1 MKVFIEAVKD
11 LLTFFY
17 RDLLVPEKTLPEVDR
32 LLIGS
37 SEAPKLLEAPSEEKI
52 EIVKKVE
59 VLPPKPEFSPGRAC
73 YIVVGES
80 RVYIRPVLTF
90 DGESWHAPYGTK
102 VELLQYEGRFAHV
115 RDGSRYGWVL
125 KDDITE
131 NPNDIFPAFNTGEIY
146 SANHPE
152 TKKLRALRRDEFV
165 TRELYLA
172 LQDVE
177 FVSLALYL
185 LNLQIPFDDRRPR
198 MSGNWQNLLKGKP
211 GVMISITPK
220 TNSIIE
226 YTKEDG
232 SGFVGMVRA
241 VEVDETIIVSGVGR
255 LIEGEYREE
264 VFTRKEWQE
273 WRPVFIQ
280 IL

>member
-11 LLTFFY
+11 LLNFFY
-17 RDLLVPEKTLPEVDR
+17 SDLLVSKDSTLTTNR
-32 LLIGS
+32 LLIS
-37 SEAPKLLEAPSEEKI
+37 SPESPKLLAASGEEK
-52 EIVKKVE
+52 VE
-59 VLPPKPEFSPGRAC
+59 KQSSAPIKPAGASNRFC

-90 DGESWHAPYGTK
+90 DGEGWHAPYGDK
-102 VELLQYEGRFAHV
+102 VELLEYEGRFAHI
-115 RDGSRYGWVL
+115 RDGVRYGWVL

-131 NPNDIFPAFNTGEIY
+131 DPNDVFPSFNTGEIY

-152 TKKLRALRRDEFV
+152 TKKLRTLRGDEFV
-165 TRELYLA
+165 TRELYLS

-177 FVSLALYL
+177 FVSLAIYL
-185 LNLQIPFDDRRPR
+185 KNLQIPFDERRPR

-232 SGFVGMVRA
+232 SGFVGVVNA
-241 VEVDETIIVSGVGR
+241 VEVDETITISGVGR

>member
-11 LLTFFY
+11 LLNFFY
-17 RDLLVPEKTLPEVDR
+17 RDLLLSHNSAVITDQ
-32 LLIGS
+32 LLIKS
-37 SEAPKLLEAPSEEKI
+37 PESPKLLVAESTE
-52 EIVKKVE
+52 KVE
-59 VLPPKPEFSPGRAC
+59 VVPAKIDSFLNRFC
-73 YIVVGES
+73 YIVVAES

-102 VELLQYEGRFAHV
+102 VELLEYEGRFAHI
-115 RDGSRYGWVL
+115 RDGARYGWVL
-125 KDDITE
+125 KDDISE
-131 NPNDIFPAFNTGEIY
+131 DSDDIFPTFNTGEIY

-152 TKKLRALRRDEFV
+152 TKKLRTLRGDEFV
-165 TRELYLA
+165 ARELYLS

-177 FVSLALYL
+177 YVSLALYL
-185 LNLQIPFDDRRPR
+185 KNLRIPFDDRRPR

-232 SGFVGMVRA
+232 SGFVGIVNA
-241 VEVDETIIVSGVGR
+241 VEVDETIKISGVGR
-255 LIEGEYREE
+255 LIDGEYREE
-264 VFTRKEWQE
+264 VFTRMEWQE

>member
-17 RDLLVPEKTLPEVDR
+17 RDLLVPNDSAPAAPTVANQ
-32 LLIGS
+32 LLIS
-37 SEAPKLLEAPSEEKI
+37 SPEAPKLLVAESAE
-52 EIVKKVE
+52 KKVE
-59 VLPPKPEFSPGRAC
+59 TEPIKVASFLNRFC
-73 YIVVGES
+73 YIVVAES

-102 VELLQYEGRFAHV
+102 VELLEYEGRFAHI
-115 RDGSRYGWVL
+115 RDGARYGWVL
-125 KDDITE
+125 KDDISE
-131 NPNDIFPAFNTGEIY
+131 DPNDIFPNFNTGEIY

-152 TKKLRALRRDEFV
+152 TKKLRTLRGDEFV
-165 TRELYLA
+165 TRELYLP

-177 FVSLALYL
+177 FASFAISLK
-185 LNLQIPFDDRRPR
+185 NLQIPFDERRPR

-211 GVMISITPK
+211 GVMISIAPK

-232 SGFVGMVRA
+232 SGFVGVVSA
-241 VEVDETIIVSGVGR
+241 VEVDETIKVSGVGR

-264 VFTRKEWQE
+264 VFTRMEWQE